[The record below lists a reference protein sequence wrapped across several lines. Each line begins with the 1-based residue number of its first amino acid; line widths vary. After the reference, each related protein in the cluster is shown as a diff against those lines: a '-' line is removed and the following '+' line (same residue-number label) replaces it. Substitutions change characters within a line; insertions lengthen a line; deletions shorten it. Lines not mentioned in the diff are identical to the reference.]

1 MIGETER
8 PVDVDLAHADAGL
21 RQADAGLAHAGAGLP
36 HTDADI
42 ARPDAGLTH
51 ADADLAS
58 LPSELRVVVGQ
69 LIRRLRAQY
78 AFGWSHASV
87 LSRLYREGPQFIG
100 ELAAAERVRPQS
112 MSQTLADLEA
122 DGLIERG
129 PDAEDG
135 RRTRIAI
142 TAQGRSA
149 VEAERAARDGW
160 LAGEISGFTAAERAT
175 LQDAVA
181 LMRRLAETD

>member
-1 MIGETER
+1 VSRET
-8 PVDVDLAHADAGL
+8 DVLIEAKPPADV
-21 RQADAGLAHAGAGLP
+21 
-36 HTDADI
+36 
-42 ARPDAGLTH
+42 
-51 ADADLAS
+51 DLAS

-87 LSRLYREGPQFIG
+87 LSRLYRDGPQFIG
-100 ELAAAERVRPQS
+100 ELAAAERVRSQS

-129 PDAEDG
+129 ADADDG

-142 TAQGRSA
+142 TARGR
-149 VEAERAARDGW
+149 EALEADRAARDGW
-160 LAGEISGFTAAERAT
+160 LAGQISGFTAAEQAT
-175 LQDAVA
+175 LHDALA
-181 LMRRLAETD
+181 LMRRLAESD

>member
-1 MIGETER
+1 MTGETESVR
-8 PVDVDLAHADAGL
+8 AL
-21 RQADAGLAHAGAGLP
+21 
-36 HTDADI
+36 
-42 ARPDAGLTH
+42 
-51 ADADLAS
+51 S
-58 LPSELRVVVGQ
+58 SELRVVVGQ

-78 AFGWSHASV
+78 AFGWSHAAV
-87 LSRLYREGPQFIG
+87 LSRLYRDGPQFIG

-129 PDAEDG
+129 PDADDG

-149 VEAERAARDGW
+149 LEADRAARDGW
-160 LAGEISGFTAAERAT
+160 LASQISGFTAADQA
-175 LQDAVA
+175 A
-181 LMRRLAETD
+181 LRDSLALLRRLAEAD

>member
-1 MIGETER
+1 MLREVGLPAEVD
-8 PVDVDLAHADAGL
+8 PSPPDVDLA
-21 RQADAGLAHAGAGLP
+21 
-36 HTDADI
+36 
-42 ARPDAGLTH
+42 
-51 ADADLAS
+51 S
-58 LPSELRVVVGQ
+58 LSSELRVVVGQ

-78 AFGWSHASV
+78 AFGWSHAAV
-87 LSRLYREGPQFIG
+87 LSRLYRDGPQFIG

-129 PDAEDG
+129 PDADDG

-149 VEAERAARDGW
+149 LEADRAARDGW
-160 LAGEISGFTAAERAT
+160 LAGQISGFSAAEQA
-175 LQDAVA
+175 A
-181 LMRRLAETD
+181 LRDSLALLRRLAEAD